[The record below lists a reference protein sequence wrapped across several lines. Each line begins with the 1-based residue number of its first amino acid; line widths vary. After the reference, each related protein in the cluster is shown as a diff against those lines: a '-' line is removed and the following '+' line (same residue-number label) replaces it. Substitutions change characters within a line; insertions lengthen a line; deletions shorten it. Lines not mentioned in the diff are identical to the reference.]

1 MQIDRATVEQQG
13 CAALVNLADNAGDAR
28 FGNHPSGRR
37 GIFKDDIHPFN
48 ADTQPSMQRSAAFL
62 HLDCHRI
69 ATGIAQADLAR
80 RITFPTPKEAT
91 LMQTH
96 LATFR

>member
-48 ADTQPSMQRSAAFL
+48 ADA
-62 HLDCHRI
+62 
-69 ATGIAQADLAR
+69 
-80 RITFPTPKEAT
+80 
-91 LMQTH
+91 
-96 LATFR
+96 